1 MSSLKENIQRYA
13 KEKNMPVYK
22 LEDEINVARGS
33 ISKWDSVRPSIDKV
47 KAVADT
53 LGKTI
58 EQLLE

>member
-13 KEKNMPVYK
+13 KEKNMPIYK
-22 LEDEINVARGS
+22 LEDKINVAKGS

-47 KAVADT
+47 KAVADA

>member
-13 KEKNMPVYK
+13 KEKNMPIYK
-22 LEDEINVARGS
+22 LEDEINVAKGS

-47 KAVADT
+47 KAVADA